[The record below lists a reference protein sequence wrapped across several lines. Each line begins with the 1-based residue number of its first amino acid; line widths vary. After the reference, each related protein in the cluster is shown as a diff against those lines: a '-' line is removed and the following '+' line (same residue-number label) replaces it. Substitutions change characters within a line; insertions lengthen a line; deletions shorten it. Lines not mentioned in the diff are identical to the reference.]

1 MNNLI
6 AAMNHPGSAENE
18 YIMKGKSLIPCKK
31 KKWAINKHLKIKL
44 NSVDEFFFKLDLF
57 LTLFH
62 VLIFFV
68 KEIQNKSIE
77 CVFNKF
83 WGGGFSGHVS

>member
-18 YIMKGKSLIPCKK
+18 YIMKGESLIPCKK
-31 KKWAINKHLKIKL
+31 KKKKSAINKHVKIKL

-57 LTLFH
+57 
-62 VLIFFV
+62 
-68 KEIQNKSIE
+68 
-77 CVFNKF
+77 
-83 WGGGFSGHVS
+83 

>member
-18 YIMKGKSLIPCKK
+18 YIMKGESLIPCKK
-31 KKWAINKHLKIKL
+31 KKKSAINKHLKIKL

-57 LTLFH
+57 
-62 VLIFFV
+62 
-68 KEIQNKSIE
+68 
-77 CVFNKF
+77 
-83 WGGGFSGHVS
+83 

>member
-18 YIMKGKSLIPCKK
+18 YIMKGESLIPCKK
-31 KKWAINKHLKIKL
+31 KSAINKHVKIKL

-57 LTLFH
+57 
-62 VLIFFV
+62 
-68 KEIQNKSIE
+68 
-77 CVFNKF
+77 
-83 WGGGFSGHVS
+83 